1 MRQLEGSEKLE
12 DVAREVG
19 VRWGT
24 RMRAHYLR
32 SARTIGN
39 WPGTLD
45 EARHLIDD
53 AVGTRLEEEE
63 RELLALLV
71 ERGARRAWND
81 VSSSP
86 PISRVQAIT
95 AVQVVTTVQ
104 QEERQTS

>member
-1 MRQLEGSEKLE
+1 MRESEGTGKLE

-19 VRWGT
+19 VRWGA

-32 SARTIGN
+32 SARTIGS

-53 AVGTRLEEEE
+53 AVGQPLQEDD

-81 VSSSP
+81 VSSTA
-86 PISRVQAIT
+86 PISGVQAIGGVI
-95 AVQVVTTVQ
+95 AVVQ
-104 QEERQTS
+104 TQERQSS